1 MTERDTLFL
10 FWRQNIGRKN
20 IVWQVCD
27 KGPAGIGRL
36 RGTVAVGQNIV
47 NGNDPQRAAQAKN
60 GKKTPENAV
69 FGPFSTQNRDFRPPN
84 RLFRIFGP
92 FFEEIFTQRRKDAK
106 RLAARKDGEFRQ
118 RLSAQFSRFLP
129 SACHRRS
136 SFMMS
141 RVVQPR
147 MKSRISAKS
156 APTWS
161 VK

>member
-69 FGPFSTQNRDFRPPN
+69 HASRRDK
-84 RLFRIFGP
+84 
-92 FFEEIFTQRRKDAK
+92 FTP
-106 RLAARKDGEFRQ
+106 L
-118 RLSAQFSRFLP
+118 
-129 SACHRRS
+129 
-136 SFMMS
+136 
-141 RVVQPR
+141 V
-147 MKSRISAKS
+147 
-156 APTWS
+156 
-161 VK
+161 